1 MPAARS
7 VLLSSNYEAWPEAF
21 NGQAYAFLNVVRS
34 LEHADV
40 VCPPAAAYASGRGVN
55 PSVSYLLNELSYRGV
70 SALRRLRG
78 QPAASNAQRCEVER
92 DYDLFFYVCQFPR
105 ELSTLSRIGHWQERC
120 RTRVAYLLE
129 TWPEQLESQRSELR
143 LLDGFDHVFVLN
155 ASCVAPLRAYTRTPV
170 SFLPSACDVLLATP
184 MPHPQ
189 QRCIDV
195 VSIGRRKPDVHDK
208 LLAHAQAHPEFFYL
222 HDVARGGAVTHWPA
236 HRLQSAA
243 MIKRAKFFMAH
254 DFVVDNKGFFKGV
267 RKQALATRYFEGAA
281 GGAVIVGSAQRCPE
295 FAQCFD
301 WDDAVIE
308 LPADL
313 DDIGGFLRA
322 FEQQPERLA
331 RARLHNTV
339 HSLRRHDWAHRW
351 AQILQA
357 LDLPRP
363 TLMAERMA
371 MLDTL
376 ATMAEQTAVS
386 PYIAHSVSA

>member
-1 MPAARS
+1 
-7 VLLSSNYEAWPEAF
+7 
-21 NGQAYAFLNVVRS
+21 
-34 LEHADV
+34 
-40 VCPPAAAYASGRGVN
+40 
-55 PSVSYLLNELSYRGV
+55 
-70 SALRRLRG
+70 
-78 QPAASNAQRCEVER
+78 
-92 DYDLFFYVCQFPR
+92 
-105 ELSTLSRIGHWQERC
+105 
-120 RTRVAYLLE
+120 
-129 TWPEQLESQRSELR
+129 
-143 LLDGFDHVFVLN
+143 
-155 ASCVAPLRAYTRTPV
+155 
-170 SFLPSACDVLLATP
+170 
-184 MPHPQ
+184 
-189 QRCIDV
+189 
-195 VSIGRRKPDVHDK
+195 
-208 LLAHAQAHPEFFYL
+208 
-222 HDVARGGAVTHWPA
+222 
-236 HRLQSAA
+236 

-267 RKQALATRYFEGAA
+267 KKQALATRYFEGAA

-322 FEQQPERLA
+322 LEQQPERLA

-351 AQILQA
+351 AQILQT